1 MFGQYT
7 HSLDP
12 KGRLVVPSK
21 LREELGT
28 AFYLAKA
35 PDTCLT
41 LYPEAQWQKL
51 MDRCNELPSSKLRAL
66 RVFLSNVI
74 KCEPDK
80 QFRFLL
86 PESFRVYAGI
96 EQEVTFLGQGGVAEI
111 WAADRYAS
119 EEEKYLNPEALR
131 AVMEELGV

>member
-1 MFGQYT
+1 MFGQYK

-21 LREELGT
+21 LREKLGT
-28 AFYLAKA
+28 AFYIAKA
-35 PDTCLT
+35 PDACLK

-51 MDRCNELPSSKLRAL
+51 LDRCNEMPSSKLRAL
-66 RVFLSNVI
+66 RVFFANVI

-86 PESFRVYAGI
+86 PESFRSYAGI
-96 EQEVTFLGQGGVAEI
+96 DQEVIFLGQAGVAEI
-111 WAADRYAS
+111 WAAERYEA
-119 EEEKYLNPEALR
+119 EEEKFLNPEALA